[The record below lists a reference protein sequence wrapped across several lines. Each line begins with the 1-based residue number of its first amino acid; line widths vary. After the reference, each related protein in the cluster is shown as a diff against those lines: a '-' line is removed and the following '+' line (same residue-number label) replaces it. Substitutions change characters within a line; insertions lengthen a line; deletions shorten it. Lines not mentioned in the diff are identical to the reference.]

1 MSRDF
6 PPFLSLMWALLIG
19 KNGLAKFFVFAHTFI
34 DYADTMSAYSH
45 LLCGTTMTMQT
56 LTANFEGFSPTLKE
70 QSAEIKYLGVF
81 PYQITLF
88 WKYEK
93 GGGVTKAKIAIKY
106 LCENEEVRAKLFLPV
121 HMRLWQSLL
130 SKIIGWKSRNTVPLR
145 ITPTWSFIRNSGFL
159 INLQIGVNNSSM
171 LQQHKLYNIHT
182 VLYCI

>member
-1 MSRDF
+1 MRHD
-6 PPFLSLMWALLIG
+6 
-19 KNGLAKFFVFAHTFI
+19 N
-34 DYADTMSAYSH
+34 DYADIDCKLWR
-45 LLCGTTMTMQT
+45 LLTDFKGAISRNKVFGCVSIPNNTI
-56 LTANFEGFSPTLKE
+56 LK
-70 QSAEIKYLGVF
+70 I
-81 PYQITLF
+81 
-88 WKYEK
+88 WK

-182 VLYCI
+182 VLYCTVLYCI